1 MREYLRV
8 ATTSF
13 DVFDDCDHVLREI
26 DQTDL
31 AQVIDERADR
41 YHRTRMPLPP
51 WLALPW
57 QGTLRWHTGRGDL
70 FAGPT
75 DQFARSSEA
84 NIETIILPKGRCRL
98 PSNTKRRFASRR
110 FAREVG
116 QID

>member
-13 DVFDDCDHVLREI
+13 DVFDDCDHALREI
-26 DQTDL
+26 QTDL
-31 AQVIDERADR
+31 AQVTDERAHR
-41 YHRTRMPLPP
+41 YHRTPMQLPLGWPFP
-51 WLALPW
+51 
-57 QGTLRWHTGRGDL
+57 GR
-70 FAGPT
+70 
-75 DQFARSSEA
+75 A